1 LIVVVRLLRQPSAMP
16 TTNSWKKVI
25 PFLLSLF
32 ILIACNNNKTKS
44 DKNASP
50 ATASG
55 PKNTVPLKRLETL
68 TNTDFVITLESPIS
82 QGKNIIYSTS
92 LLYAWDEVEKQL
104 ASPVMVGDTNSA
116 AFKTLVASESF
127 RNSLA
132 KSEYSTT
139 GVNLADEI
147 IYIKSAFEKN
157 LHFAS
162 RFQQLNEDLF
172 FRNDMVK
179 AFGLKRVPSQ
189 DTISTYE
196 ILYYKDD
203 DHFVLKL
210 VPGDNNHEIILAK
223 GLDEPANLG
232 AALQQVNNFI
242 AKGKTEK
249 HHPGHEWKYRLGDK
263 DMFAVPVIRFN
274 LETNYKNLENQHF
287 FLKDERGYTIV
298 LASQQN
304 AFTLD
309 EEGSTVKSEAEVA
322 AVVDSV
328 VAMPEV
334 KTYEKNLLCNK
345 TFYIVVKR
353 TDAVNPYFMMKVNNT
368 ELLQRNK

>member
-1 LIVVVRLLRQPSAMP
+1 MP
-16 TTNSWKKVI
+16 ITNSWKKVI
-25 PFLLSLF
+25 SFLLSLF
-32 ILIACNNNKTKS
+32 ILIACNNGKAKS
-44 DKNASP
+44 GKSESP
-50 ATASG
+50 ASG
-55 PKNTVPLKRLETL
+55 SGSKNIAPLKRLETL
-68 TNTDFVITLESPIS
+68 SNTDFAVTLESPVS

-104 ASPVMVGDTNSA
+104 ASPVLVGDTNSG
-116 AFKTLVASESF
+116 AFKALVASESF

-132 KSEYSTT
+132 KNEYSTT
-139 GVNLADEI
+139 GVNIANEI

-162 RFQQLNEDLF
+162 KFQQLNEDLF
-172 FRNDMVK
+172 FKGDLVK

-196 ILYYKDD
+196 ILYYNDD

-210 VPGDNNHEIILAK
+210 IPGDNEHEIILAK
-223 GLDEPANLG
+223 GLDEPTSLG
-232 AALQQVNNFI
+232 AALQQVNDFI
-242 AKGKTEK
+242 KKGKTEK
-249 HHPGHEWKYRLGDK
+249 HRPEHEWKYSLTDK

-287 FLKDERGYTIV
+287 FLKDERGYTIMR
-298 LASQQN
+298 ASQQN

-309 EEGSTVKSEAEVA
+309 EEGSTVKSEAEIA
-322 AVVDSV
+322 MVVDSPA
-328 VAMPEV
+328 VAMPDV
-334 KTYEKNLLCNK
+334 RILEKNLLCNK

-353 TDAVNPYFMMKVNNT
+353 ADAANPYFMMKVNNV